1 MKKEEIKKHLAAYSN
16 ILEMMHEAN
25 NLKAKGESEIM
36 VNRCVAELRKEALNH
51 AESAV
56 KLTKSQFEE
65 TEIQPVT
72 YLNMEVKNLASP
84 KVYYQNGVIT
94 L

>member
-1 MKKEEIKKHLAAYSN
+1 MKKEEIKKHLSTFSN
-16 ILEMMHEAN
+16 LLEMMHEASA
-25 NLKAKGESEIM
+25 LKAKGESEIM

-51 AESAV
+51 AESTV
-56 KLTKSQFEE
+56 KLTKSQFKE

-72 YLNMEVKNLASP
+72 YLNMEVKNLAAP
-84 KVYYQNGVIT
+84 KVYYQNDVIT